1 MARAT
6 YGPTVKQRS
15 MRLLQSIV
23 SFALGELPED
33 CDRVK
38 ISHAWVSDNVLRVN
52 TTLSELVNL
61 TKADRLGEGLKN
73 VEVAESLNR
82 MKDFL
87 EILIDERVHDQGAK
101 EWQFTLKLWS
111 RETAENLRRFDAEW
125 EARRSPKSKAVT
137 VEPQVIRSLPDAPKG
152 YVWVEAQLERA
163 RLQIAN
169 GKISLDF
176 FDGSEATWLDMVA
189 VHDVMRDVQ
198 AEILE
203 TVQQWCDRGDR
214 MSMALIQGR
223 SGDGKSTVLRR
234 VATDLVGQDYSV
246 LWYRGQG
253 SLNREA
259 LEVLSEDLD
268 LILCVDDLTKILPE
282 EIEQTLRDLQA
293 VSARVFWIVSVRD
306 DLWGGMNLALRQV
319 VKLSEF
325 PVRRLSDR
333 EIEQLLDQLASYDA
347 LGMLAGLGR
356 REQEA
361 RLREGADRQLLVA
374 LLEAKYNESL
384 QEYVLRNLY
393 ELEQRFGKVV
403 ADACKLTCAVQ
414 RFGLELPIEHLQE
427 ILGILSPRGDIFSKT
442 EGFLYPPSSISGH
455 NGVHVR
461 HGVIATTVFENDPA
475 AYERLGQFI
484 RADLHLKSR
493 WEKWTP
499 SLCHAIRLSM
509 RTHTLDLDQ
518 VRQVFNPAS
527 EDVDVRKY
535 VLNIWAILEKQAGNI
550 DKARSLFEKGTQA
563 DPKHAPSWQ
572 AWALMERDQGNIDKA
587 RSLFKRA
594 TDENP
599 NEIIYRGSW
608 LTFEEQQNQTECLRN
623 FHQHMTVLF
632 PHEVKSWQA
641 WATFERTQSNPDHAR
656 DLYQKATK
664 INPDNVPSW
673 QAWALL
679 EKELGNYP
687 KARDL
692 FQSAVQVAPDRA
704 DVWQPWAIMEKEL
717 GNPDEARRLF
727 KQATKVDPKAAAG
740 WCAWVIFELEQEQYL
755 DALQYAE
762 IAVRCKPKDIHTRL
776 TRGQAYQAMKRRGGE
791 IYDFSHVKNKLQKR
805 LKAHPNDNRDLNLLG
820 RTFMLLGQDEEAEA
834 TLKRSLQVSSLQQKP
849 YAHNGLGELYAAQ
862 GNREAAIE
870 QWKKAL
876 ELSPHY
882 LPAKNNLTQIRLLD
896 AVDRPSL
903 P

>member
-1 MARAT
+1 MAA
-6 YGPTVKQRS
+6 G
-15 MRLLQSIV
+15 
-23 SFALGELPED
+23 
-33 CDRVK
+33 
-38 ISHAWVSDNVLRVN
+38 
-52 TTLSELVNL
+52 
-61 TKADRLGEGLKN
+61 
-73 VEVAESLNR
+73 
-82 MKDFL
+82 
-87 EILIDERVHDQGAK
+87 
-101 EWQFTLKLWS
+101 
-111 RETAENLRRFDAEW
+111 
-125 EARRSPKSKAVT
+125 
-137 VEPQVIRSLPDAPKG
+137 
-152 YVWVEAQLERA
+152 
-163 RLQIAN
+163 
-169 GKISLDF
+169 
-176 FDGSEATWLDMVA
+176 
-189 VHDVMRDVQ
+189 HDVMRDVQ

-234 VATDLVGQDYSV
+234 VATDLVEQDYSV

-587 RSLFKRA
+587 RSLFE
-594 TDENP
+594 T
-599 NEIIYRGSW
+599 
-608 LTFEEQQNQTECLRN
+608 
-623 FHQHMTVLF
+623 
-632 PHEVKSWQA
+632 
-641 WATFERTQSNPDHAR
+641 
-656 DLYQKATK
+656 
-664 INPDNVPSW
+664 
-673 QAWALL
+673 
-679 EKELGNYP
+679 GN
-687 KARDL
+687 
-692 FQSAVQVAPDRA
+692 
-704 DVWQPWAIMEKEL
+704 
-717 GNPDEARRLF
+717 
-727 KQATKVDPKAAAG
+727 
-740 WCAWVIFELEQEQYL
+740 
-755 DALQYAE
+755 
-762 IAVRCKPKDIHTRL
+762 
-776 TRGQAYQAMKRRGGE
+776 
-791 IYDFSHVKNKLQKR
+791 
-805 LKAHPNDNRDLNLLG
+805 
-820 RTFMLLGQDEEAEA
+820 
-834 TLKRSLQVSSLQQKP
+834 
-849 YAHNGLGELYAAQ
+849 
-862 GNREAAIE
+862 
-870 QWKKAL
+870 
-876 ELSPHY
+876 
-882 LPAKNNLTQIRLLD
+882 
-896 AVDRPSL
+896 
-903 P
+903 

>member
-137 VEPQVIRSLPDAPKG
+137 AEPQVIRSLPDAPKG

-189 VHDVMRDVQ
+189 GHDVMRDVQ

-550 DKARSLFEKGTQA
+550 DKARSLF
-563 DPKHAPSWQ
+563 
-572 AWALMERDQGNIDKA
+572 
-587 RSLFKRA
+587 KRA

-664 INPDNVPSW
+664 INPDNAPSW

-704 DVWQPWAIMEKEL
+704 DIWQPWAIMEKEL

-776 TRGQAYQAMKRRGGE
+776 TRGQAYQAMKRRGGA

-820 RTFMLLGQDEEAEA
+820 RTFMLLGQDEEAED